1 MVDSPPRLFSPGLKV
16 VDFSHYIAGPMTAM
30 MLADCGAEV
39 IRVDPPSGPCWDHPA
54 NAVLQ
59 RGKRSIVL
67 DLHEPDDVNVARRLV
82 AAADIVIEG
91 FRPGTMARWGLS
103 FPDCAASNPGL
114 IWCSLPG
121 FGHDDP
127 RANWRAWEGVVCSAA
142 GLYPPMPYVSVGPP
156 RFTALPMASTFAAM
170 VASHSI
176 VAALI
181 ARQRDGLGDLI
192 EIPLFDA
199 AFAALST
206 YVEDPP
212 SVDQIEPKQESAG
225 VRNPAGHY
233 RHPYRGRDSAWVFH
247 CGLPPRGIIRFWDTF
262 LPLGLRDRTDQAG
275 VDEATRLLTKLFAE
289 RDAEAWERLCQEELA
304 APYATVQTT
313 QQWLHD
319 EHARASECV
328 VALRDPLLGET
339 RQAGFAVALSRT
351 PPRVTHARRPLG
363 ADGEAIRADLAAEHG
378 RGPKRSA
385 RGGTQAGRRPLPLAG
400 IRVVDYTSLLAGP
413 IAGRVLAEYG
423 ADVIKVNKAAI
434 GHGLGDPESDDPS
447 AFAGHRTTNAGKR
460 GMYLD
465 LKSPKGQQISDTI
478 LSTADVVH
486 VNFTPAGAERLGL
499 GEKRVR
505 DAYPRIIYSTL
516 NLHSRGGWRE
526 SYRGHEHLAQAVTGM
541 SLRFGGDAPVLHAII
556 VNDHAT
562 GHLAAFGIMLALLER
577 DRSGTGQRVET
588 SLSRTSTL
596 HQLPFVVDFAGQTW
610 SEPRGP
616 EAMGWGPLDR
626 LYRTSD
632 GWLYLAAVR
641 DGDLERLSRVEGLA
655 GAGSWTPAE
664 RSAELT
670 RRFAS
675 ASGDTWHERL
685 LPAGVAAHIY
695 RDIASL
701 RRDEAVMA
709 RRLTVEREHPGL
721 GRGLETGVV
730 ARFGSFP
737 GRELAPAC
745 APGYHTASI
754 LQEMGYGGELDSLL
768 ADVVVALP
776 SPKSPSRTAGAASNR
791 TGGGDE

>member
-1 MVDSPPRLFSPGLKV
+1 MDQGAAPAVLEGVKV
-16 VDFSHYIAGPMTAM
+16 VDFSHYIAGPVTAM
-30 MLADCGAEV
+30 MLADYGADV
-39 IRVDPPSGPCWDHPA
+39 IRVDPPGGPCWDHPA
-54 NAVLQ
+54 NTALQ

-67 DLHEPDDVNVARRLV
+67 DLHRPGDVQVALRLI

-91 FRPGTMARWGLS
+91 FRPGTMARWRLS

-142 GLYPPMPYVSVGPP
+142 GLYPPRPYVSGGPP
-156 RFTALPMASTFAAM
+156 RFTALPMVSTFAAM

-176 VAALI
+176 AAALI
-181 ARQRDGLGDLI
+181 ARQRDSLGDLI
-192 EIPLFDA
+192 EVPLFDA

-206 YVEDPP
+206 YLEDPP
-212 SVDQIEPKQESAG
+212 SVDQIEPKQASG
-225 VRNPAGHY
+225 SVRNPAGHY
-233 RHPYRGRDSAWVFH
+233 RQAYRGRDGAWVFH

-262 LPLGLRDRTDQAG
+262 LPPGLRDRTDQSG
-275 VDEATRLLTKLFAE
+275 IDEATRLLTKLFAE
-289 RDAEAWERLCQEELA
+289 RDAEAWERLCQDELE
-304 APYATVQTT
+304 APYAKVQTA

-328 VALRDPLLGET
+328 IALRDPLLGET
-339 RQAGFAVALSRT
+339 WQAGYAVALSRT

-363 ADGEAIRADLAAEHG
+363 ADGEAIRADLAAEHEWH
-378 RGPKRSA
+378 PKRAAHS
-385 RGGTQAGRRPLPLAG
+385 GTQAGRRPLPLSG

-423 ADVIKVNKAAI
+423 ADVIKINKAAI

-460 GMYLD
+460 SMYLD
-465 LKSPKGQQISDTI
+465 LKSPKGQQISDAI
-478 LSTADVVH
+478 LRTADVVH
-486 VNFTPAGAERLGL
+486 VNFTPAAAERLGL
-499 GEKRVR
+499 GEKRIR
-505 DAYPRIIYSTL
+505 DAYPRVIYSTL

-526 SYRGHEHLAQAVTGM
+526 SHRGHEHLAQAVTGM

-577 DRSGTGQRVET
+577 DRSGVGQRVET

-596 HQLPFVVDFAGQTW
+596 HQLPFMVDFAGQTW
-610 SEPRGP
+610 SEPRGQ

-626 LYRTSD
+626 LYQTSD

-641 DGDLERLSRVEGLA
+641 DGDLQRLSRVEGLA
-655 GAGSWTPAE
+655 GAESGTPAE
-664 RSAELT
+664 RSAKLI

-675 ASGDTWHERL
+675 ASGHAWQERL
-685 LPAGVAAHIY
+685 LRAGVAAQVY
-695 RDIASL
+695 RDIATV
-701 RRDEAVMA
+701 RRDGLVLA

-737 GRELAPAC
+737 ARELAPAC
-745 APGYHTASI
+745 APGYHTAPI
-754 LQEMGYGGELDSLL
+754 LDEVGYGGELDSLL
-768 ADVVVALP
+768 AEAVVAV
-776 SPKSPSRTAGAASNR
+776 PSRESPLGAAGAESDR
-791 TGGGDE
+791 TSGGGK